1 MYLTVLPLDADFN
14 EDEVQNF
21 DLDYFDDTV
30 HEPISGVCDQADYNP
45 APTDFDASFD
55 PVLGLTDALRAS
67 FSDINVPTSQPVGE
81 QVKPFDY
88 DFAWEFESHN

>member
-30 HEPISGVCDQADYNP
+30 HEPIYGVCDQADYNP

-55 PVLGLTDALRAS
+55 PVLGLTGIPQLNS
-67 FSDINVPTSQPVGE
+67 EEKTGPILLVFPMLLKVPCL
-81 QVKPFDY
+81 
-88 DFAWEFESHN
+88 